1 MSTAKNE
8 TAKAA
13 TPKSVI
19 EMARKQGAKM
29 VDVKFVDTFG
39 TWQHFSCPI
48 GELTAEVFADGFG
61 FDGSSIRG
69 WKSIEA
75 SDMLAMPDPA
85 TAFIDPFCAA
95 PTLSLTCT
103 IAETGTKEA
112 YNRDPR
118 GIAQRGEKYLAST
131 GLADS
136 AVFGPEAEFFIF
148 DNVQF
153 DHKSNGTFYSV
164 DSEEAIWNSG
174 REEAP
179 NLGYKI
185 RHKEGYFPVAPLD
198 AQQDIRTEMCLI
210 MEQLGLKI
218 ERQHHEVATAGQAEI
233 DYRFDTLVKSA
244 DAMMVYKYVIK
255 NVARRHGKTATFMP
269 KPLFG
274 DNGSGMHTHQ
284 SLWKKGKPL
293 FAGNEYAGLS
303 QMALYYIG
311 GLLKHARALC
321 AICSPTTNS
330 YKRLVPGF
338 EAPVNLAYSSRN
350 RSAAIRIPTY
360 SESPKSKRVE
370 YRPPDPSANPYLA
383 FAAMLMAGL
392 DGIQNKLEPGEPLD
406 KNLYE
411 LPPEEMGRVPKVAG
425 SLSEALDC
433 LEADHQFLLKGD
445 VFTTDFLEMW
455 ISHKRKDHDA
465 LRLRPHPYEFFLY
478 YDV

>member
-1 MSTAKNE
+1 MSTA
-8 TAKAA
+8 
-13 TPKSVI
+13 KSVI
-19 EMARKQGAKM
+19 EMAKKRGAKM

-39 TWQHFSCPI
+39 TWQHFSVPMS
-48 GELTAEVFADGFG
+48 ELTEEVFVDGFG

-85 TAFIDPFCAA
+85 TAFIDPFCAV

-118 GIAQRGEKYLAST
+118 GIAQRGEKYLLTT
-131 GLADS
+131 GLADT

-148 DNVQF
+148 DNVQY
-153 DHKSNGTFYSV
+153 DHKSNGTFYTV
-164 DSEEAIWNSG
+164 DSEEAIWNTG
-174 REEAP
+174 RDEAP

-185 RHKEGYFPVAPLD
+185 RHKEGYFPVAPAD
-198 AQQDIRTEMCLI
+198 TQQDIRTEMCLV
-210 MEQLGLKI
+210 MEQLGVRI

-233 DYRFDTLVKSA
+233 DYRFNTLVTAA
-244 DAMMVYKYVIK
+244 DWMMIYKYVVK
-255 NVARRHGKTATFMP
+255 NVAKKHGKTACFMP

-303 QMALYYIG
+303 KMALYYAG

-321 AICSPTTNS
+321 AICNPTTNS
-330 YKRLVPGF
+330 YKRLVPGY

-350 RSAAIRIPTY
+350 RSASIRIPTY
-360 SESPKSKRVE
+360 SENPKAKRIE
-370 YRPPDPSANPYLA
+370 YRPPDPSANPYLCYTA
-383 FAAMLMAGL
+383 LLMARL
-392 DGIQNKLEPGEPLD
+392 DGVLNKIEPGEPVD
-406 KNLYE
+406 KNMYE
-411 LPPEEMGRVPKVAG
+411 LSPEEHAKIPQMPG
-425 SLSEALDC
+425 SLQESLDH
-433 LEADHQFLLKGD
+433 LAKDHAFLLKGD
-445 VFTTDFLEMW
+445 VFTKEFIEMW
-455 ISHKRKDHDA
+455 ISHKTKEADA
-465 LRLRPHPYEFFLY
+465 IRL
-478 YDV
+478 